1 MNLSVILFGLRLFSA
16 ALLLIFLASIAWLV
30 YKDLQYSAESFTQ
43 QRSFGYL
50 RVLESENGNLGIGA
64 LLPLLSVTS
73 IGRAPGNT
81 IVIDD
86 NYISNQHLLI
96 TYRGNQWWLEDL
108 GSRNGTLL
116 NDVLLGESIVISQGD
131 VIGLGSTQ
139 LRLEPEQT
147 E

>member
-1 MNLSVILFGLRLFSA
+1 MNLAVILYGLRLLSA
-16 ALLLIFLASIAWLV
+16 SILLLFLVSIAWLV
-30 YKDLQYSAESFTQ
+30 YKDLQFSAESIKQ
-43 QRSFGYL
+43 QRSFGHL
-50 RVLESENGNLGIGA
+50 RVLETENGNLGIGT

-73 IGRAPGNT
+73 IGRSPGNT

-116 NDVLLGESIVISQGD
+116 NDVPLGESIVISQGD
-131 VIGLGSTQ
+131 VIGLGSTL
-139 LRLEPEQT
+139 LRLEPEQSA
-147 E
+147 